1 MTGRNDNKP
10 SKTAKA
16 VSRTGPRAGAPRG
29 RHTRGVVI
37 LAFPDVQLLDIA
49 GPAQVFAT
57 AAEIHG
63 DIPVPAYRVTL
74 ASRDGGAVTTSAG
87 VTLMTASLAAAA
99 AGPVDTLIVAGG
111 AGVMAAAADARTVG
125 WLRDASK
132 RARRSCSVCTG
143 AFALAAAGVLD
154 GRRAVTHWRSCAD
167 LAERYPAIRVE
178 KDPIFI
184 EDGAVWTSAGVTA
197 GIDLALAMVERD
209 LGRRLALQVAQRLV
223 VFLKRPG
230 GQSQFSA
237 ALAAQAS
244 DDGAFGALHDWM
256 AANLAAD
263 LRVEELADRAGMSVR
278 NFARLYRAR
287 TGTTPA
293 KAVSTM
299 RVEAARTMLEE
310 TAVPVAE
317 VARRCGYGDEEA
329 MRRTFLKCLG
339 VAPGRYRSRFAQAAE

>member
-1 MTGRNDNKP
+1 MSGRNDNKT
-10 SKTAKA
+10 SKTAN
-16 VSRTGPRAGAPRG
+16 RATAT
-29 RHTRGVVI
+29 RHIVV
-37 LAFPDVQLLDIA
+37 LAFPDAQLLDIA

-63 DIPVPAYRVTL
+63 GRPVPAYRVTV
-74 ASRDGGAVTTSAG
+74 ASRDGGPAVTSSG
-87 VTLMTASLAAAA
+87 VTLMTCPLTE
-99 AGPVDTLIVAGG
+99 AGPVDTLIVSGG
-111 AGVMAAAADARTVG
+111 AGVFAAADDAAIVG
-125 WLRDASK
+125 WLRDTAK
-132 RARRSCSVCTG
+132 AARRSCSVCTG

-154 GRRAVTHWRSCAD
+154 GKRAVTHWRSCAE
-167 LAERYPAIRVE
+167 LAERFPAVRVE

-184 EDGAVWTSAGVTA
+184 EDGGVWTSAGVTA

-237 ALAAQAS
+237 TLAAQAS
-244 DDGAFGALHDWM
+244 DDGAFGVLHDWM

-263 LRVEELADRAGMSVR
+263 LRVETLADRAGMSVR

-293 KAVSTM
+293 KAVAAM
-299 RVEAARTMLEE
+299 RVEAARAMLEE

-317 VARRCGYGDEEA
+317 VARRSGYGDEEA
-329 MRRTFLKCLG
+329 MRRAFLKGLG
-339 VAPGRYRSRFAQAAE
+339 VAPGRYRSRFAHAAE

>member
-1 MTGRNDNKP
+1 MSGRNDNKT
-10 SKTAKA
+10 SKTAN
-16 VSRTGPRAGAPRG
+16 RATVAAAAET
-29 RHTRGVVI
+29 RHIVV
-37 LAFPDVQLLDIA
+37 LAFPDAQLLDIA
-49 GPAQVFAT
+49 GPSQVFAT

-63 DIPVPAYRVTL
+63 GRPVPAYRVTVV
-74 ASRDGGAVTTSAG
+74 SRDGGPVRTSSG
-87 VTLMTASLAAAA
+87 VTLMTCPLAE
-99 AGPVDTLIVAGG
+99 AGPVDTLIVSGG
-111 AGVMAAAADARTVG
+111 AGVDAAAADARTVG

-154 GRRAVTHWRSCAD
+154 GRRAVTHWRSCAE
-167 LAERYPAIRVE
+167 LAKCYPAITVE

-184 EDGAVWTSAGVTA
+184 EDGGVWTSAGVTA

-256 AANLAAD
+256 TANLAAD
-263 LRVEELADRAGMSVR
+263 LRVEELADRVGMSVR

-293 KAVSTM
+293 KAVSAM

-329 MRRTFLKCLG
+329 MRRTFLKSLG

>member
-10 SKTAKA
+10 SKNAKT
-16 VSRTGPRAGAPRG
+16 VSRTEPAADAARG
-29 RHTRGVVI
+29 RHTRTVVI
-37 LAFPDVQLLDIA
+37 LAFPDAQLLDIA

-63 DIPVPAYRVTL
+63 DIPVPAYRVTVV
-74 ASRDGGAVTTSAG
+74 SRDGGPVTTSAG
-87 VTLMTASLAAAA
+87 VTLMTCPLAD
-99 AGPVDTLIVAGG
+99 AGPVDTLIVSGG
-111 AGVMAAAADARTVG
+111 AGVDAAAADARIVD
-125 WLRDASK
+125 WLRGAAK
-132 RARRSCSVCTG
+132 TARRSCSVCTG

-154 GRRAVTHWRSCAD
+154 GRRAVTHWRSCAE
-167 LAERYPAIRVE
+167 LAARYPAVRVE

-184 EDGAVWTSAGVTA
+184 EDGTVWTSAGVTA

-230 GQSQFSA
+230 GQAQFSA

-263 LRVEELADRAGMSVR
+263 LRVDALADRAGMSVR

-293 KAVSTM
+293 KAVAAM

-310 TAVPVAE
+310 TAVPVAD
-317 VARRCGYGDEEA
+317 VARRCGYGEEEA
-329 MRRTFLKCLG
+329 MRRAFLKGLG

>member
-1 MTGRNDNKP
+1 MSGRNDNKT
-10 SKTAKA
+10 SKTANAKA
-16 VSRTGPRAGAPRG
+16 AET
-29 RHTRGVVI
+29 RHVVM
-37 LAFPDVQLLDIA
+37 LAFPEAQLLDIA

-63 DIPVPAYRVTL
+63 RPAYRVTVV
-74 ASRDGGAVTTSAG
+74 SRDGGLVTTSSG
-87 VTLMTASLAAAA
+87 VTLMTSPLAD
-99 AGPVDTLIVAGG
+99 AGRVDTLIVSGG
-111 AGVMAAAADARTVG
+111 AGVDAAAADPRIVG
-125 WLRDASK
+125 WLRDTAK
-132 RARRSCSVCTG
+132 ATRRSCSVCTG

-154 GRRAVTHWRSCAD
+154 GRRAVTHWRACGE
-167 LAERYPAIRVE
+167 LAERFPAVRVE

-184 EDGAVWTSAGVTA
+184 EDGGVWTSAGVTA

-237 ALAAQAS
+237 TLAAQAS
-244 DDGAFGALHDWM
+244 DDGAFGALNDWM

-293 KAVSTM
+293 KAVATM
-299 RVEAARTMLEE
+299 RVEAARAMLEE
-310 TAVPVAE
+310 TGVPVAE

-329 MRRTFLKCLG
+329 MRRAFLKGLG
-339 VAPGRYRSRFAQAAE
+339 VAPGRYRSRFAHAAE